1 MTAEDRP
8 TLFPGRDSNAVVE
21 FIARAVFPELAG
33 VPRHEVLRRSCDVRD
48 VLDGLLVATLSQS
61 QRDRI
66 GIAAKV
72 FRSSR

>member
-1 MTAEDRP
+1 MTAGDRP

-21 FIARAVFPELAG
+21 FIARAVFPELEGA
-33 VPRHEVLRRSCDVRD
+33 PHHEVLRRSCDVRD
-48 VLDGLLVATLSQS
+48 VLDGLPVATLSQS

-72 FRSSR
+72 FRSGG